1 MTPTRRNELIRIAT
15 KGLCLNEFWLK
26 IISEKKQ
33 VKILWLLQCWE
44 DEPEVIKEYE
54 IKDQQINLLR

>member
-15 KGLCLNEFWLK
+15 KGRCLNEFWLK
-26 IISEKKQ
+26 MLSEKKQ

-44 DEPEVIKEYE
+44 DAPEVIKEYE
-54 IKDQQINLLR
+54 MKEQQINLLR

>member
-15 KGLCLNEFWLK
+15 KGLCPNEFWLK
-26 IISEKKQ
+26 MLSEKKQ

-44 DEPEVIKEYE
+44 DEQEVIKEYK